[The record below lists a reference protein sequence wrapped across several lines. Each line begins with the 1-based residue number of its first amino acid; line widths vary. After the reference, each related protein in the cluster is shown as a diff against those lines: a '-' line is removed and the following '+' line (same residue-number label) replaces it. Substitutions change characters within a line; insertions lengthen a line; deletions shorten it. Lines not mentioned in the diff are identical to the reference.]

1 MDTKGPWELSHGIGD
16 FCSRMVG
23 STETQQWQD
32 LPMVTGAGWPCPP
45 RSVFHVSDSDQDPFL
60 S

>member
-32 LPMVTGAGWPCPP
+32 LPMVTGAG
-45 RSVFHVSDSDQDPFL
+45 
-60 S
+60 